1 MKHFLF
7 FLIIFFLGVSF
18 TPSQGDVGQDLVK
31 FFNAVG
37 TSFNATNP
45 GAYKDQSAGYYTGGS
60 FFARNTV
67 HQANLASLRL
77 PNYRAG
83 CGGIDLYMGSLSFIS
98 SEELVRAFR
107 AVASNIASYGLL
119 LAIETMS
126 PQIKNIMTELNDL
139 AQKINQSNINSCEIA
154 ATTLGAI
161 LPKSDAANRHLCT
174 MIGTNS
180 PYGEFSDYASAKQG
194 CGPGGR
200 RDEIVERG
208 KEDPRF
214 QKMLGTEFNLAW
226 KAIQENAF
234 LRSDPLLSEFFM
246 TLSGTIISRREGEEY
261 ALLTKPSLVDQ
272 ETLLN
277 VLLKGGSL
285 RVYKCNDVESNKCL
299 EVGEQEVRIDSP
311 QAFETRIR
319 HILISIQ
326 NKIYEDKVL
335 SIREKAFLNSTR
347 LPFYKILNVSTAFRK
362 GEAPLD
368 MGDYSELAAIDVLF
382 QYLGEI
388 LDLINESAAHL
399 KSAQVDSTQ
408 IEKFQKHL
416 LLARSR
422 VHEKRMSTFKQVE
435 QIFAV
440 LKKTEMLE
448 KMLASKL
455 GVLAVEGI

>member
-1 MKHFLF
+1 M
-7 FLIIFFLGVSF
+7 
-18 TPSQGDVGQDLVK
+18 GQDLIK
-31 FFNAVG
+31 FFNTVG
-37 TSFNATNP
+37 TSFNANSP
-45 GAYKDQSAGYYTGGS
+45 GVYKDQAAGYYTGGS

-67 HQANLASLRL
+67 HTADLASIKL
-77 PNYRAG
+77 PGYRAG
-83 CGGIDLYMGSLSFIS
+83 CGGIDFYMGSLSFIS

-180 PYGEFSDYASAKQG
+180 PYGGFSDYASAKQG

-226 KAIQENAF
+226 SAIQENAF
-234 LRSDPLLSEFFM
+234 LRSDSLLSEFFM
-246 TLSGTIISRREGEEY
+246 TLSGTIISRKEGDGYE
-261 ALLTKPSLVDQ
+261 LSTKPSLVDQ
-272 ETLLN
+272 DTLLT
-277 VLLKGGSL
+277 VLLKGGNL
-285 RVYKCNDVESNKCL
+285 RVYKCQDIGSNKCL
-299 EVGEQEVRIDSP
+299 EVGVQEVIIREGE
-311 QAFETRIR
+311 AFETRIQG
-319 HILISIQ
+319 ILNSIR
-326 NKIYEDKVL
+326 NKIYEDQEL
-335 SIREKAFLNSTR
+335 SVSEKAFLNSTR
-347 LPFYKILNVSTAFRK
+347 LPFYKILNVSTAFK
-362 GEAPLD
+362 PGESPLD
-368 MGDYSELAAIDVLF
+368 TKDYSEFAALDVLF
-382 QYLGEI
+382 HYLSEI

-416 LLARSR
+416 FQARER
-422 VHEKRMSTFKQVE
+422 VIQKRMSTFKQVE
-435 QIFAV
+435 QIFAIIH
-440 LKKTEMLE
+440 KTEMLE
-448 KMLASKL
+448 KMISSKL
-455 GVLAVEGI
+455 GILAVGGY